1 MRILEQLITFF
12 MICLLSYQIFLARFH
27 LKVVEGYELVLPKFD
42 PKYKKTYKPVA
53 KPTAGPVNNFL
64 PTTTINMNFDPN
76 SVITQTS

>member
-12 MICLLSYQIFLARFH
+12 MICLLFYQIFLARFH

-42 PKYKKTYKPVA
+42 PQYKKTYETIV